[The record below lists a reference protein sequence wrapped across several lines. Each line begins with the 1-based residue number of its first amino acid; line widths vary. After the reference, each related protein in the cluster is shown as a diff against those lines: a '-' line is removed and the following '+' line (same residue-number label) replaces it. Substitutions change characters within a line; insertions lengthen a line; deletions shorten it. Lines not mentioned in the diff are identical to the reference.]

1 MPRKPPERSYAP
13 EETRRLLVE
22 AALDLFAEKGFSRAS
37 MQEVVQRAG
46 LTKGAFY
53 HHFATKDD
61 VLHLIHDEFIDR
73 ALESQER
80 ALASHDSPTEQ
91 LAKMAFH
98 TTMICI
104 TYQKHVMVFFRE
116 LHVLSGD
123 VRAAILEKRRRS
135 TSLFEDTVRRG
146 IDSGEFDQ
154 NLDPTVAALGL
165 LGMWVWSY
173 QWYHPEGRRT
183 PTEIAEQFAT
193 MTLQSVGATQVPAA
207 ILSS

>member
-46 LTKGAFY
+46 VTKGAFY

-80 ALASHDSPTEQ
+80 ALASHDSPTAQ
-91 LAKMAFH
+91 LAKMAFD

-116 LHVLSGD
+116 LHVLTGD

-154 NLDPTVAALGL
+154 NLDPTVTALGL

-183 PTEIAEQFAT
+183 PGEIAEQFAA
-193 MTLQSVGATQVPAA
+193 MTLQSVGATQPASA
-207 ILSS
+207 VL